1 MTQAASGIVTLLTD
15 FGADDPYVGIM
26 KGVVLSLHRGATLI
40 DLCHGVPP
48 QHVEL
53 GALWLAHGFGWFPAG
68 TVHLAVVDPGVGS
81 ARAAL
86 AARAGGHFFV
96 GPDNGLL
103 SRVASETEDFEAR
116 RLDAAALGF
125 PTPSRT
131 FHGRDVFAR
140 VAALLAADARCFD
153 ALGPTHTPARLAL
166 SPPFDDGRSA
176 RGRVLAVDRFGNLI
190 TDLPGSWLE
199 RPHARVE
206 LDGKRFRPVGTY
218 AEAGEGESIALTSSF
233 GLVELAVRNGSAA
246 ASLGLG
252 PGAVVLLLSEGTG
265 R

>member
-1 MTQAASGIVTLLTD
+1 MTQPASGIVTLLTD
-15 FGADDPYVGIM
+15 FGAEDPYVGIM
-26 KGVVLSLHRGATLI
+26 KGVVLSLCRGATLI

-48 QHVEL
+48 HHVEL
-53 GALWLAHGFGWFPAG
+53 GALWLAQGFGWFPTG

-86 AARAGGHFFV
+86 AARGGGHFFV

-103 SRVASETEDFEAR
+103 SRVASETENFEAR
-116 RLDAAALGF
+116 RLDPAALGF
-125 PTPSRT
+125 PVPSRT

-140 VAALLAADARCFD
+140 VAALLAADAGCFD
-153 ALGPTHTPARLAL
+153 ALGPTHTPAKLAL
-166 SPPFDDGRSA
+166 APPFDDGKAA

-190 TDLPGSWLE
+190 TDLPGTWLE

-206 LDGKRFRPVGTY
+206 LGGRSFRPVGTY
-218 AEAGEGESIALTSSF
+218 AEAGVGERVALTSSF
-233 GLVELAVRNGSAA
+233 GLVELAMRDESAA
-246 ASLGLG
+246 ASLGVG
-252 PGAVVLLLSEGTG
+252 PGALVLLLSEGNN

>member
-1 MTQAASGIVTLLTD
+1 MTQGASGIVTLLTD

-26 KGVVLSLHRGATLI
+26 KGVVLSLHRGATVI

-48 QHVEL
+48 HQIEL
-53 GALWLAHGFGWFPAG
+53 GALWLAHGFRWFPAG

-103 SRVASETEDFEAR
+103 SRVARETENFEAR
-116 RLDAAALGF
+116 RLDPEALGF
-125 PTPSRT
+125 PVPSRT

-140 VAALLAADARCFD
+140 VAALLAADAGRFD
-153 ALGPTHTPARLAL
+153 ALGPAHTPAQLAL
-166 SPPFDDGRSA
+166 APPFDDGLSA
-176 RGRVLAVDRFGNLI
+176 RGRVLAVDHFGNLI
-190 TDLPGSWLE
+190 TDLPGAWLE

-206 LDGKRFRPVGTY
+206 LGGRSFRPVGTY
-218 AEAGEGESIALTSSF
+218 AEAGAGETVALTSSF
-233 GLVELAVRNGSAA
+233 GLVELAMRNESAA
-246 ASLGLG
+246 ASLGVG
-252 PGAVVLLLSEGTG
+252 PGAVVLLRSEGIG